1 MAFKIEKNVPTRKF
15 YTKFTDTLDK
25 LDVGDSIGGLTKKE
39 MYNFRGNF
47 YTKHFADRKFTF
59 RKESVNNYRLWRIE

>member
-25 LDVGDSIGGLTKKE
+25 LDVGDSIGGLTKKR
-39 MYNFRGNF
+39 N
-47 YTKHFADRKFTF
+47 
-59 RKESVNNYRLWRIE
+59 VQL